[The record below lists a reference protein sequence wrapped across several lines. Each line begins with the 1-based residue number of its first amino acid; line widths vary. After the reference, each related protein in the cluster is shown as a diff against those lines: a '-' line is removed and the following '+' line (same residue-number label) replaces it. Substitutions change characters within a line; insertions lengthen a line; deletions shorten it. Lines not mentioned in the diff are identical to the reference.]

1 MARAIVHMDL
11 DTFFVS
17 CERLTNSELNDIPLI
32 IGGGDRGVVASC
44 SYEARYFGVRS
55 AMPIHMAMKLCPQA
69 KIIKGDME
77 LYSQLSHDV
86 TQVIQE
92 KAPIMEKA
100 SIDEFYLDITGMDKF
115 HGSYKWTNE
124 LAQSVIKETGLPIS
138 FSLSINKTVSKIAT
152 GEGKPI
158 GNLEIPEENVQ
169 AFLNPLSIQK
179 IPMVGT
185 VTFQLLSRIGVRTI
199 QTLSEMPAEVLQ
211 QMIGKNGLDIWK
223 KANGIDHTPVE
234 PYTERK
240 SISTENTFSQDTIDI
255 EKLKRVLIG
264 MVEKLAFQLR
274 SEQWLTSTIT
284 VKIRYANFDTETK
297 QCKIAYT
304 SADHILTKN
313 VMELFEKVYQRRMR
327 LRLIGIRFSGLV
339 RGTYQIDLF
348 EDTEEMLSLYA
359 AMDKMKSRYGFD
371 AVMRCAGAHF
381 KPNNKDEILKRTK

>member
-1 MARAIVHMDL
+1 MDL

-17 CERLTNSELNDIPLI
+17 CERLINSELRDKALI

-44 SYEARYFGVRS
+44 SYEARRFGVRS

-77 LYSQLSHDV
+77 LYSKLSHDV

-100 SIDEFYLDITGMDKF
+100 SIDEFYLDITGMDRF

-152 GEGKPI
+152 GEGKPV
-158 GNLEIPEENVQ
+158 GNLQIPENEVQ

-185 VTFQLLSRIGVRTI
+185 VTFQLLSRIGIRTI

-240 SISTENTFSQDTIDI
+240 SISTEHTFSQDTIDI
-255 EKLKRVLIG
+255 IKLKALLIG

-304 SADHILTKN
+304 AADHILTKN
-313 VMELFEKVYQRRMR
+313 VIELFDKVYQRRMR
-327 LRLIGIRFSGLV
+327 LRLIGIRFSGLI

-348 EDTEEMLSLYA
+348 EDTQEMLSLYA

-381 KPNNKDEILKRTK
+381 KPNNKDEILKRNK